1 MYSWL
6 LFVWV
11 FLSSFSKFVFSAVSF
26 WTQDF
31 SWQWCMSCEAATVFF
46 ICCIFFQNSIALK
59 VLEISID
66 EGDTA
71 IILLVVNELP
81 TSLFVEIICLLY
93 VQTFE
98 ADINL
103 SSLYQHTQSW
113 CKSKGSRL
121 EIAVACDSKG
131 KVWGVSMLVVHN
143 EFKNEPLQTIIPIS
157 TICNHS
163 LYL

>member
-1 MYSWL
+1 
-6 LFVWV
+6 
-11 FLSSFSKFVFSAVSF
+11 
-26 WTQDF
+26 
-31 SWQWCMSCEAATVFF
+31 MSCEAATVFF

-131 KVWGVSMLVVHN
+131 KV
-143 EFKNEPLQTIIPIS
+143 
-157 TICNHS
+157 
-163 LYL
+163 